1 MQRRMIALI
10 AASVGAVLIWQG
22 AGRADAQATA
32 FANAGEAR
40 EALNLARSQQ
50 RAARGRGER
59 LEQQA
64 AQSGEAAEKSLQ
76 QAAALAARI
85 QQAEA
90 GVAAAEA
97 SLAIVDTQSAALAR
111 RLAER
116 REPLVRLTGALQ
128 SMARRPMT
136 LSALQ
141 PGSLKD
147 LVYTQA
153 VLESTIPQIHARTA
167 NLRNDLDQAR
177 ALQNQRRETVA
188 EMRASERTLAERRR
202 NLVALA
208 ANQRASANRASGDAT
223 REAERALALG
233 EQARDLDTLVGELEQ
248 AGELRGQL
256 AALPGPML
264 RPAQPERAVAS
275 SPATRPSPAAT
286 APPGRYQ
293 LPVAGRVVAG
303 FGEAAQGAP
312 RQSGIALAPRGNA
325 QVVAPGAGR
334 VAFAGPYRG
343 YGHIVIIEHANGWTS
358 LVTGLDR
365 LDTSVGARVTGG
377 SPLGLAAPRA
387 PQITLELRQGGT
399 PRNPI
404 DYLR

>member
-22 AGRADAQATA
+22 AGRADAQAPA

-97 SLAIVDTQSAALAR
+97 SLEIVDTQSATLAR
-111 RLAER
+111 RLAQR

-167 NLRNDLDQAR
+167 DLRDDLDRAR
-177 ALQNQRRETVA
+177 ALQDQRRETVA
-188 EMRASERTLAERRR
+188 EMRTSEQTLAERRR

-208 ANQRASANRASGDAT
+208 ANQRATASRATGDAT

-256 AALPGPML
+256 AALPGPMM
-264 RPAQPERAVAS
+264 RPAQPEQAS
-275 SPATRPSPAAT
+275 AAAAPARPTPAAT

-293 LPVAGRVVAG
+293 LPVAGRVVTG
-303 FGEAAQGAP
+303 FGESAQGAP
-312 RQSGIALAPRGNA
+312 RQSGIVLAPRGNA

-343 YGHIVIIEHANGWTS
+343 YGDIVIIEHANGWTS

-365 LDTSVGARVTGG
+365 LDTAVGARVTAG
-377 SPLGLAAPRA
+377 SPLGLAAPRT
-387 PQITLELRQGGT
+387 PQITLELRQKGT
-399 PRNPI
+399 PLNPI

>member
-1 MQRRMIALI
+1 M
-10 AASVGAVLIWQG
+10 
-22 AGRADAQATA
+22 
-32 FANAGEAR
+32 
-40 EALNLARSQQ
+40 
-50 RAARGRGER
+50 
-59 LEQQA
+59 
-64 AQSGEAAEKSLQ
+64 
-76 QAAALAARI
+76 
-85 QQAEA
+85 
-90 GVAAAEA
+90 
-97 SLAIVDTQSAALAR
+97 
-111 RLAER
+111 
-116 REPLVRLTGALQ
+116 
-128 SMARRPMT
+128 
-136 LSALQ
+136 
-141 PGSLKD
+141 
-147 LVYTQA
+147 
-153 VLESTIPQIHARTA
+153 
-167 NLRNDLDQAR
+167 
-177 ALQNQRRETVA
+177 
-188 EMRASERTLAERRR
+188 
-202 NLVALA
+202 
-208 ANQRASANRASGDAT
+208 
-223 REAERALALG
+223 G

-264 RPAQPERAVAS
+264 RPAQPEQAVAS
-275 SPATRPSPAAT
+275 SPAIRPSPAAT

-334 VAFAGPYRG
+334 VAFAGSYRG

>member
-264 RPAQPERAVAS
+264 RPAQPELLCLYRDNL
-275 SPATRPSPAAT
+275 R
-286 APPGRYQ
+286 GQKQ
-293 LPVAGRVVAG
+293 LR
-303 FGEAAQGAP
+303 
-312 RQSGIALAPRGNA
+312 
-325 QVVAPGAGR
+325 
-334 VAFAGPYRG
+334 
-343 YGHIVIIEHANGWTS
+343 
-358 LVTGLDR
+358 
-365 LDTSVGARVTGG
+365 
-377 SPLGLAAPRA
+377 
-387 PQITLELRQGGT
+387 
-399 PRNPI
+399 
-404 DYLR
+404 